1 MKRALEK
8 DAETI
13 QEAIRKYLENCPHD
27 ISTLYQEEDIDQLSW
42 DIAGERYESAMEDK
56 ADMLRDEKMLD
67 AKET

>member
-13 QEAIRKYLENCPHD
+13 QEAIREYLENCPHD
-27 ISTLYQEEDIDQLSW
+27 ISTLYQEEELDQLSW

-56 ADMLRDEKMLD
+56 ADMLRDEARGL
-67 AKET
+67 